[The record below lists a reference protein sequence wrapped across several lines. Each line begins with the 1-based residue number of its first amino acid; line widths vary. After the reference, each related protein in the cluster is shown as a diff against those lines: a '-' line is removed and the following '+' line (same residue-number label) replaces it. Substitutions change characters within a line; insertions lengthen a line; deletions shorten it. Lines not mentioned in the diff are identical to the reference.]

1 MKMRIIKLPVTS
13 DIYKIIK
20 CMASLKQPVMNIKI

>member
-1 MKMRIIKLPVTS
+1 MKMRKKKLPEAS
-13 DIYKIIK
+13 NIYKLIK